1 MHRSNKCVVKCP
13 DIMGVN
19 GHVVRLCIQC
29 CQFLD
34 WSSVMNLLAI
44 QCLCCNKNVIFQS
57 VLWYLISGLKRFL
70 KF

>member
-19 GHVVRLCIQC
+19 GHVVKLCIQC

-34 WSSVMNLLAI
+34 WSIVMNLLAI
-44 QCLCCNKNVIFQS
+44 KCLCCNKNVIFQL
-57 VLWYLISGLKRFL
+57 VLWYLV
-70 KF
+70 